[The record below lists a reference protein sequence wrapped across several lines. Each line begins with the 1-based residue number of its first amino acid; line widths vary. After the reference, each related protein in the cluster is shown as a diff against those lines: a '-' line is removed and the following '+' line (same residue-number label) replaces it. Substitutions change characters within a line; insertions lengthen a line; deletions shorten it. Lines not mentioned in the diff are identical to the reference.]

1 MSSGT
6 GIQHFSVFL
15 NKRRQNKKP
24 YSPPRGILHKDL
36 ISQNRRW
43 GGRELKAKML
53 HQKGHAQVF
62 TTGTGIQRL
71 SHSFSERSKTQFIK
85 LKEREI
91 TTPPG
96 YLTFG
101 ARHYPSPPNQGG
113 NSAPHIPLTLPANP
127 SAMSSGTGI
136 QHFSVFLNKRR
147 QNKKPYSPP
156 QGNTP
161 RPPALPDGML
171 KYFGTAKL
179 GVSA

>member
-1 MSSGT
+1 
-6 GIQHFSVFL
+6 
-15 NKRRQNKKP
+15 
-24 YSPPRGILHKDL
+24 
-36 ISQNRRW
+36 
-43 GGRELKAKML
+43 ML

-91 TTPPG
+91 TTLPG

-156 QGNTP
+156 RGILHVPLLFLTECSSILG
-161 RPPALPDGML
+161 PPSWESQPSSIYINFVKRSDGR
-171 KYFGTAKL
+171 G
-179 GVSA
+179 